1 MLWTSSCLS
10 GPISSLVT
18 ILQFPLIGTLL
29 NVFILRPPATFYCN
43 FCQRPTIANLYFKAE
58 SNTGNFNSFE
68 KWMAN
73 PGISFYCF
81 MSGFISLLILSF
93 FTVSNKSSFKFCT
106 KKNKTGNFNTTHK
119 MDGDSWYSFLLFYGL
134 LNSRL
139 NI

>member
-1 MLWTSSCLS
+1 MDFFLFIWSNKQP
-10 GPISSLVT
+10 GHNFVV
-18 ILQFPLIGTLL
+18 PLIGTLL

-43 FCQRPTIANLYFKAE
+43 FCQRPTIANLYFKEE

-106 KKNKTGNFNTTHK
+106 KKTILEILIPPIKWMGTPGIP
-119 MDGDSWYSFLLFYGL
+119 FYCFMGC
-134 LNSRL
+134 
-139 NI
+139 